1 MTIQLLEWKDEYSL
15 GIAEVDFEHREL
27 IRLINDM
34 LVQLDESSPGADT
47 LYFLGEI
54 HARISSHF
62 ALEEKIMR
70 ELRYK
75 HYAEHKADHDRLLNE
90 IRDIMDECEDSAAF
104 NREKFIGRLNHW
116 FTDHFRT
123 KDAQFHKHLDTG

>member
-34 LVQLDESSPGADT
+34 LVQLDENDSREDT
-47 LYFLGEI
+47 LNSLGEI

-75 HYAEHKADHDRLLNE
+75 LYPEHKADHDRLLNE
-90 IRDIMDECEDSAAF
+90 IRDIMDDYEDRAEF
-104 NREKFIGRLNHW
+104 NREEFIDRLNHW

-123 KDAQFHKHLDTG
+123 KDAQLHKHLDTG